1 MSVGR
6 ICTRVVELADPD
18 ESVRSVATRMVGRGV
33 GTLVVT
39 NAARHP
45 IGLVTDRDLVA
56 RVLAEGKSGDET
68 TVLEVMTRAPST
80 VDEETPIERALELM
94 RSHAIRRLP
103 VVGGD
108 GVLIGLVSLDDIL
121 SLLAEEFR
129 NIGTLIEKEMP
140 K

>member
-6 ICTRVVELADPD
+6 ICTRIVELADPD
-18 ESVRSVATRMVGRGV
+18 ESVRSVASRMVERRV
-33 GTLVVT
+33 GTLVV
-39 NAARHP
+39 ADASRRP
-45 IGLVTDRDLVA
+45 IGVVTDRDLVA

-68 TVLEVMTRAPST
+68 TVVEVMTRAPST
-80 VDEETPIERALELM
+80 VDEETPIERALALM
-94 RSHAIRRLP
+94 RTHAVRRLP
-103 VVGGD
+103 VVGSD

-129 NIGTLIEKEMP
+129 EIGTLIEKEMP

>member
-6 ICTRVVELADPD
+6 ICTRIVELAEPE
-18 ESVRSVATRMVGRGV
+18 ESVRSAARRMVGRRV
-33 GTLVVT
+33 GTLIVT
-39 NAARHP
+39 DTSRRP

-56 RVLAEGKSGDET
+56 RVLAEGMSGDET
-68 TVLEVMTRAPST
+68 PVAEVMTRAPAT
-80 VDEETPIERALELM
+80 VDEETPIERALMLM
-94 RSHAIRRLP
+94 RAHAVRRLP

-129 NIGTLIEKEMP
+129 EIGTLIEKEMP